1 MRKIDG
7 KFENRKIKPMMGG
20 GQKDSSR
27 LNEVLTGLST
37 VSKKTVPPSLG
48 TNLALEIKIN

>member
-20 GQKDSSR
+20 GKK
-27 LNEVLTGLST
+27 VLSQT
-37 VSKKTVPPSLG
+37 K
-48 TNLALEIKIN
+48 